1 MGLEPKI
8 HRPKTRI
15 IQHEQNLAPL
25 MLEFKFEIP
34 GNNRTICGEIIHGN
48 LRPYR

>member
-25 MLEFKFEIP
+25 MLEFKFECP
-34 GNNRTICGEIIHGN
+34 GNNTTIYGDIIHGN